1 MKRLKHGHSEQ
12 TFTAPLQPTEQDNG
26 KLVATAS
33 TANIKCSKTYIYSI
47 FFHAPPNP
55 GVFFLHSGYRNYL
68 FTFHIL
74 IMSEKGTSL
83 LKTDKKLSHTEVV
96 L

>member
-55 GVFFLHSGYRNYL
+55 GVFFFILDTGMIYLLFISLSCLKKVHHSL
-68 FTFHIL
+68 KL
-74 IMSEKGTSL
+74 IKN
-83 LKTDKKLSHTEVV
+83 
-96 L
+96 